1 MRHMRLNGA
10 RDCCDKVGSC
20 STIMEYDMNNHQL
33 AEEKI
38 ERIEVELKALGW
50 WRAESLPSEMLE
62 FRAPF
67 AMDTMPFSYWL
78 QFVFIP
84 NVRAICAQ
92 RGNFP
97 TTSHVAA
104 QAVGEFDGIDEAE
117 NLIAL
122 LTDFDAF
129 ITRR

>member
-1 MRHMRLNGA
+1 MRHMRLTGA
-10 RDCCDKVGSC
+10 RDCWDKAGSW
-20 STIMEYDMNNHQL
+20 STIMEYDVNYHQL

-38 ERIEVELKALGW
+38 ERIEGELKALGW
-50 WRAESLPSEMLE
+50 WRSEPPRSEMLE

-84 NVRAICAQ
+84 KVRAICAQ

-104 QAVGEFDGIDEAE
+104 QAVREFDGIDEAG

-129 ITRR
+129 MTRR